1 MSDIC
6 AAPLNNIWNTEIIAE
21 KSFPNNFRLLDLT
34 PVFKKKDLLRNYTS
48 VSALSAVSEIYEK

>member
-6 AAPLNNIWNTEIIAE
+6 AAPLNNIWNNEIIAE

-48 VSALSAVSEIYEK
+48 VSALAAVSEIYEK